1 MGLLRRSVVGESE
14 PDTAVPELTTES
26 SPERASVKERRRSSQ
41 RYENASQMASLLGS
55 FASDPLAGSSIKESR
70 AYLRAMQCAGNVWS
84 VGLSHDC
91 SLVVS
96 GDGAGKVSVWSA
108 SKGTLIREMAC
119 EGEVTSVSLSE
130 DANFIASGDLGDRPE
145 DAEEKRK
152 GKVRIWHTHTGELQQ
167 QFVCDGG
174 VNCVHFVGPTKAR
187 RFSFSDALS
196 KAVVGSSSSGEAD
209 FPPEQSFVASGDEAH
224 RLRLWSLALGEM
236 VRDFDCVYN
245 VFSCW
250 LAADKSLALA
260 GDGGSDGGHVQ
271 IWDAKKGVQLRTM
284 ACSDTVLS
292 ACLTPDNKLV
302 VSGDGYGHVN
312 VWQTQTGD
320 KASRPLTCGDEVGCA
335 RVSTDGAL
343 IVSGDFTQNVRL
355 WDPFTGE
362 ELQSDEHPTKCD
374 GAVNSI
380 AMSPNKKMVVSG
392 DDCGI
397 IIVWNVS
404 AIVGIAQD
412 TDTVAFDTSKGFSEY
427 RQVTRG
433 TESIEQEAQELQ
445 PEPAAP
451 ARRKSLLGSLFGGGG
466 AAPSWITRVR
476 RPVRS
481 ALAG

>member
-1 MGLLRRSVVGESE
+1 MGLLRRSVVGASE

-196 KAVVGSSSSGEAD
+196 KAVVGSSSSGDSD
-209 FPPEQSFVASGDEAH
+209 FPPEQSFVASGDDVWSQAASGLAH
-224 RLRLWSLALGEM
+224 ASSLHETGET
-236 VRDFDCVYN
+236 
-245 VFSCW
+245 S
-250 LAADKSLALA
+250 AAPPPALA
-260 GDGGSDGGHVQ
+260 P
-271 IWDAKKGVQLRTM
+271 
-284 ACSDTVLS
+284 
-292 ACLTPDNKLV
+292 TPH
-302 VSGDGYGHVN
+302 G
-312 VWQTQTGD
+312 
-320 KASRPLTCGDEVGCA
+320 TCGTICA
-335 RVSTDGAL
+335 SPPAPAP
-343 IVSGDFTQNVRL
+343 
-355 WDPFTGE
+355 DPTP
-362 ELQSDEHPTKCD
+362 H
-374 GAVNSI
+374 
-380 AMSPNKKMVVSG
+380 
-392 DDCGI
+392 
-397 IIVWNVS
+397 
-404 AIVGIAQD
+404 
-412 TDTVAFDTSKGFSEY
+412 
-427 RQVTRG
+427 G
-433 TESIEQEAQELQ
+433 TTA
-445 PEPAAP
+445 AAP
-451 ARRKSLLGSLFGGGG
+451 GPPCR
-466 AAPSWITRVR
+466 
-476 RPVRS
+476 
-481 ALAG
+481 